1 MHDVIV
7 VGSGAGGGAAAWR
20 FASQGLRVLVLE
32 AGPWFDPAKDYS
44 LDKPDWERHAFPV
57 KPGSQGR
64 QTFAPMQALESRWD
78 DIRSWDRAYAD
89 LPKRAQRA
97 VTVGYSHVRG
107 VGGSTLHYVG
117 EAHRMHPQSM
127 QLATRHGVGADWPIS
142 YADLEPYYQ
151 VAETVIGV
159 AGDHQGPL
167 GPAGL
172 DPSGRWRSAPYPLP
186 PHTFCPASVQL
197 GQGAQRL
204 KLNWVHNPRAAL
216 SRPYDGRP
224 PCNQCGGCAKGCP
237 RRDKG
242 SVDQTF
248 VPKALASGR
257 CEIRARATVTRLLHN
272 RLRVVQGVEYVDE
285 NGRKQQAMGRCVV
298 LACGAV
304 ETPRLLLNNRSSWAP
319 QGIGNDTGQVGQHF
333 LETVYWMSTGLHPD
347 RLDSFAGLPADA
359 ICWDF
364 NRPDAIPGVIGGM
377 RMYSAT
383 LDNDLTGPM
392 AYATR
397 VLRGWGAKHKL
408 AVRETLGRALSVG
421 AIGESLPHPKSFIDL
436 DPKEKDALGMPL
448 ARIHSHMDEMACQRL
463 QFMARQCRA
472 MLKAAGVSEIINE
485 GGTYDTFSS
494 SHVFGTCRMG
504 ASPATSV
511 LGSDGRVHGWDNLL
525 VCDASSFPSSGG
537 GESPSLTIQAL
548 AIRSA
553 DLWMKR
559 ATSR

>member
-20 FASQGLRVLVLE
+20 FATQGLRVLVLE
-32 AGPWFDPAKDYS
+32 AGPWFDPAQDYS
-44 LDKPDWERHAFPV
+44 LDKPDWERHGFPL

-64 QTFAPMQALESRWD
+64 QTFAPLQKLEDRWR
-78 DIRSWDRAYAD
+78 DIRSWDRALVD
-89 LPKRAQRA
+89 LPQPDQRQIS
-97 VTVGYSHVRG
+97 VGYSHVRG

-117 EAHRMHPQSM
+117 EAHRLHPRAM
-127 QLATRHGVGADWPIS
+127 QLATQHGVGADWPLT

-151 VAETVIGV
+151 VAEIITGV
-159 AGDHQGPL
+159 AGEHLGSL
-167 GPAGL
+167 GPEGA

-186 PHTFCPASVQL
+186 PHTLCPASVQL

-204 KLNWVHNPRAAL
+204 SWQWVRNPRAAL

-224 PCNQCGGCAKGCP
+224 PCNQCGGCARGCP

-248 VPKALASGR
+248 VPKAQATGR

-272 RLRVVQGVEYVDE
+272 RLRAVQGVEYVDE
-285 NGRKQQAMGRCVV
+285 QGHKQQAMAKCVV

-304 ETPRLLLNNRSSWAP
+304 ETPRLLLSNRSTWAP
-319 QGIGNDTGQVGQHF
+319 QGVGNDAGQVGKHF
-333 LETVYWMSTGLHPD
+333 LETVYWMSTGLHPE

-364 NRPDAIPGVIGGM
+364 NRPDAIPGVVGGM
-377 RMYSAT
+377 RLYAAT
-383 LDNDLTGPM
+383 LDNDLMGPV

-397 VLRGWGAKHKL
+397 VIKGWGARHKQVL
-408 AVRETLGRALSVG
+408 RGALGRALSVG
-421 AIGESLPHPKSFIDL
+421 AVGESLPHPGSYIDL
-436 DPKEKDALGMPL
+436 DPKEKDAQGIPL
-448 ARIHSHMDEMACQRL
+448 ARIHSYVDDMACQRL
-463 QFMARQCRA
+463 QFMAQQCRA
-472 MLKAAGVSEIINE
+472 LLKASGVSELISE
-485 GGTYDTFSS
+485 LGTYDTFGST
-494 SHVFGTCRMG
+494 HVFGTCRMG
-504 ASPATSV
+504 QDPATSV
-511 LGSDGRVHGWDNLL
+511 LAGDSRVHGWDNLL
-525 VCDASSFPSSGG
+525 VCDASAFPSSGG

-548 AIRSA
+548 AIRAA